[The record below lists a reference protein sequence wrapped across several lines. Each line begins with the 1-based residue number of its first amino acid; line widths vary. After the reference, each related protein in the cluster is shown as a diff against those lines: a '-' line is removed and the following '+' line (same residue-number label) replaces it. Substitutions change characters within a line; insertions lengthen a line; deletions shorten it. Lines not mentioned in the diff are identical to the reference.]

1 MLLKELL
8 EDFKN
13 DPDYI
18 YEGLKYDLSEQLYEL
33 MKAKGVTKKELAKRM
48 GVSPAYISK
57 IFGAD
62 NISLRTVAKVLAALD
77 AGDMTLRI
85 APVSSTANKFGRLF
99 ASQPIVWVPST
110 LQFEEIENEGEEIG
124 NAA

>member
-8 EDFKN
+8 KEFKN

-18 YEGLKYDLSEQLYEL
+18 YEGLKYDLSEQLYKL
-33 MKAKGVTKKELAKRM
+33 MVKKGLTKKELAERM
-48 GVSPAYISK
+48 GVSPAYVSK

-77 AGDMTLRI
+77 AGDMTLKI
-85 APVSSTANKFGRLF
+85 APAQSGRGKE
-99 ASQPIVWVPST
+99 ASRED
-110 LQFEEIENEGEEIG
+110 LIG
-124 NAA
+124 QGASR

>member
-8 EDFKN
+8 KEFKN

-33 MKAKGVTKKELAKRM
+33 MKEKGITKKELAKRM
-48 GVSPAYISK
+48 GVSPAYVSK

-62 NISLRTVAKVLAALD
+62 NISLRTVAKILAALD
-77 AGDMTLRI
+77 AGDMTLKI
-85 APVSSTANKFGRLF
+85 EPLSSVANKFNRLF
-99 ASQPIVWVPST
+99 ASKPIVWAPPA
-110 LQFEEIENEGEEIG
+110 LRIEEIENEGEEIG

>member
-8 EDFKN
+8 KEFKN

-33 MKAKGVTKKELAKRM
+33 MKEKGVTKKELAKRM
-48 GVSPAYISK
+48 GVSPAYVSK

-62 NISLRTVAKVLAALD
+62 NISLRIVAKVLAAMD
-77 AGDMTLRI
+77 AGDVTLKI
-85 APVSSTANKFGRLF
+85 APLSSATNKFGRLF
-99 ASQPIVWVPST
+99 ASKAIVGAPSP
-110 LQFEEIENEGEEIG
+110 LRFEEIENEGEEIG

>member
-8 EDFKN
+8 KEFKN

-18 YEGLKYDLSEQLYEL
+18 YESLKYDLSEQLYEL
-33 MKAKGVTKKELAKRM
+33 MKEKGITKKELAERM
-48 GVSPAYISK
+48 GVSPAYVSK

-77 AGDMTLRI
+77 AGDMTL
-85 APVSSTANKFGRLF
+85 K
-99 ASQPIVWVPST
+99 IVPAQSGKDKET
-110 LQFEEIENEGEEIG
+110 SGEELIKEG
-124 NAA
+124 APC

>member
-1 MLLKELL
+1 MFLKELL
-8 EDFKN
+8 KEFKN

-33 MKAKGVTKKELAKRM
+33 MKEKGITKKELAKRM
-48 GVSPAYISK
+48 GVSPAYVSK

-77 AGDMTLRI
+77 AGDMTLKI
-85 APVSSTANKFGRLF
+85 APLSSSANKFGRLF
-99 ASQPIVWVPST
+99 ASKPIVWVPSA
-110 LQFEEIENEGEEIG
+110 LRLEEMDNEGEEIG

>member
-1 MLLKELL
+1 MLMRELL
-8 EDFKN
+8 QKLKD

-18 YEGLKYDLSEQLYEL
+18 YEGLKYDLSEQLYKL
-33 MKAKGVTKKELAKRM
+33 MKEKGITKKELAKKM
-48 GVSPAYISK
+48 GVSPAYVSK

-77 AGDMTLRI
+77 AGDMTLKI
-85 APVSSTANKFGRLF
+85 VPLSTMTNKFGRLF
-99 ASQPIVWVPST
+99 T
-110 LQFEEIENEGEEIG
+110 LPLTALTPYDLQIEEIEDETEEIG